1 MDISF
6 GANELRTMLHVLAVT
21 VWLGGQIVMLG
32 LLPALRKLGGDAPKT
47 VAAAFGRVSWP
58 FFALA
63 IVTGI
68 WNILAIDL
76 SGASTGY
83 NAAFGIKM
91 LLVVLTGFAAAA
103 HQSTDKPAVRG
114 ITGALGFAQ
123 PLVRSSLAL
132 RWPTDGRHRQCTS
145 HLTGPWHCD
154 EAGRAN
160 RGRRRTRHRR

>member
-76 SGASTGY
+76 SGATTGY

-114 ITGALGFAQ
+114 ITGALGFGA
-123 PLVRSSLAL
+123 AL
-132 RWPTDGRHRQCTS
+132 GAFIV
-145 HLTGPWHCD
+145 GI
-154 EAGRAN
+154 AMAN
-160 RGRRRTRHRR
+160 